1 MKSHQNYREKF
12 DLPFPLLAD
21 ADRSVSNAYHAVKAN
36 GKSIERT
43 VLIVD
48 REGVIRYLK
57 RGMPKDSELLEALH
71 ELES

>member
-43 VLIVD
+43 VLIID
-48 REGVIRYLK
+48 IDGVIRYLK

>member
-12 DLPFPLLAD
+12 DLPFPLLSD

-36 GKSIERT
+36 GKSIERS

-48 REGVIRYLK
+48 RQGVIRYLK

-71 ELES
+71 GLES

>member
-43 VLIVD
+43 VLIID
-48 REGVIRYLK
+48 IDGVIRYLK

-71 ELES
+71 GLES

>member
-36 GKSIERT
+36 GKSIERS